1 MLHGAR
7 ADPDAAAIWFTVD
20 KSGAVLYNETM
31 IKVLFVCLG
40 NICRSPTAELV
51 FKKLVADAGLAD
63 EFCIDSC
70 GSSDEEDGNP
80 IYPPALRVLN
90 AHGIDGSHRARQITY
105 DDAESADYIAVMD
118 ERNRS
123 DVLRRVGYSFR
134 DKVFKLGDFDGEPH
148 DIFDPWFTRNFERA
162 YDEIYRGCEGLLE
175 YIIKNSECGIDPF
188 RP

>member
-1 MLHGAR
+1 M
-7 ADPDAAAIWFTVD
+7 PFAID
-20 KSGAVLYNETM
+20 KSAAVLYNGSM
-31 IKVLFVCLG
+31 INVLFVCLG

-51 FKKLVADAGLAD
+51 FKKLVDDAGLSD
-63 EFCIDSC
+63 RFSIDSC
-70 GSSDEEDGNP
+70 GSSDEEAGNP

-90 AHGIDGSHRARQITY
+90 AHGIDGAHRARQITY
-105 DDAESADYIAVMD
+105 ADAERADYIAVMD

-162 YDEIYRGCEGLLE
+162 YDEIYRGCDGLLD
-175 YIIKNSECGIDPF
+175 YIN
-188 RP
+188 RNRNT